1 MRALVMDFKDDK
13 KVWNIADQFMFGKAL
28 LVCPVVES
36 QYTKETGERRNPIRT
51 TNYSETK
58 SKSVYLPQG
67 TQWYDFWTNEKYQG
81 GRTIERETPIDIIPL
96 FVKAGSILPIGPKV
110 QYATEKTWDNLELK
124 IYTGANGRFVLY
136 EDEFDNY
143 NYEKGAYTEITIT
156 WNNALRILTIGTRK
170 GFYKGMLQSRT
181 FTVRLQDGTSK
192 TVNYNGTQVEVQF

>member
-67 TQWYDFWTNEKYQG
+67 TQWYDFGPTRN
-81 GRTIERETPIDIIPL
+81 TRE
-96 FVKAGSILPIGPKV
+96 AGQLSAKHQSILF
-110 QYATEKTWDNLELK
+110 LCL
-124 IYTGANGRFVLY
+124 
-136 EDEFDNY
+136 
-143 NYEKGAYTEITIT
+143 
-156 WNNALRILTIGTRK
+156 
-170 GFYKGMLQSRT
+170 
-181 FTVRLQDGTSK
+181 
-192 TVNYNGTQVEVQF
+192 

>member
-81 GRTIERETPIDIIPL
+81 GRTIEREHQ
-96 FVKAGSILPIGPKV
+96 SILF
-110 QYATEKTWDNLELK
+110 LCL
-124 IYTGANGRFVLY
+124 
-136 EDEFDNY
+136 
-143 NYEKGAYTEITIT
+143 
-156 WNNALRILTIGTRK
+156 
-170 GFYKGMLQSRT
+170 
-181 FTVRLQDGTSK
+181 
-192 TVNYNGTQVEVQF
+192 